1 MIEVFSSQIFLFEYA
16 VKQINIPLGS
26 IINDLTV
33 ISSSLFPLDV
43 LSFFSFSI
51 IKAIQND
58 DLVEKDQIRL
68 NILIVLSALN
78 EKSRLNRKRIDQ
90 NLKDPKLLKF
100 VYDLI

>member
-33 ISSSLFPLDV
+33 ISSSLFSLDV
-43 LSFFSFSI
+43 ISSFSFSI
-51 IKAIQND
+51 AKAIQND

-68 NILIVLSALN
+68 NILILLSALN
-78 EKSRLNRKRIDQ
+78 GESRLIRKGTDQ
-90 NLKDPKLLKF
+90 NLKDPKL
-100 VYDLI
+100 